1 MVKID
6 TQSLNHPSI
15 PSLPSFLH
23 LQHDDVVNSYGALQG
38 LSKNNPEL
46 TTMHGAEQMTSWRRE
61 MMATPPPMDE
71 AHPHYNPP
79 PAPLTESLY
88 DCQQRVLRYW
98 HGAIVPTM
106 IPKER
111 SILIA
116 AHANTI
122 R

>member
-1 MVKID
+1 MKMC
-6 TQSLNHPSI
+6 
-15 PSLPSFLH
+15 
-23 LQHDDVVNSYGALQG
+23 SYGALQG
-38 LSKNNPEL
+38 LSKSNPEL
-46 TTMHGAEQMTSWRRE
+46 VSMYGEEKLAAWRRE

-71 AHPHYNPP
+71 AHPHYQPP

-88 DCQQRVLRYW
+88 DCQNRVIEYW
-98 HGAIVPTM
+98 HSAIVPKM
-106 IPKER
+106 LPKER

>member
-1 MVKID
+1 M
-6 TQSLNHPSI
+6 
-15 PSLPSFLH
+15 
-23 LQHDDVVNSYGALQG
+23 YGKEKLA
-38 LSKNNPEL
+38 
-46 TTMHGAEQMTSWRRE
+46 AWRRE

-71 AHPHYNPP
+71 AHPHYQPP

-88 DCQQRVLRYW
+88 DCQTRVIDYW
-98 HGAIVPTM
+98 HGTIVPEM
-106 IPKER
+106 LPKER